1 MENSLKDQINSVLSI
16 LLSSVNNTTK
26 EYINE
31 QITKEE
37 KKKFIKTDLSI
48 ASMRL
53 ENIISN
59 YNRGIWKL
67 NV

>member
-59 YNRGIWKL
+59 YNRGYG
-67 NV
+67 N